1 MTEFYREP
9 ERDRRG
15 PRIKGELP
23 MTTLHLADQK
33 FTQAP
38 IIVRRRPMD
47 RVPVVTPK
55 DAEVA
60 PPRGMNIFSL
70 ARVIC
75 KRATSEEPARKI
87 AA

>member
-1 MTEFYREP
+1 
-9 ERDRRG
+9 
-15 PRIKGELP
+15 

-33 FTQAP
+33 FTQGP
-38 IIVRRRPMD
+38 VIVRRRPMD
-47 RVPVVTPK
+47 RVPVINSK
-55 DAEVA
+55 DNEAV

-75 KRATSEEPARKI
+75 KRATEQQPINKL